1 MISRLRIPCFSLQHT
16 LECGQFFRF
25 TKALDTYIIQSSNR
39 IFSVRQVGE
48 FVFYE
53 GVEEAFVIQFFRLD
67 EDLEAIYKEI
77 DRDPV
82 IHQAIKKYRGLR

>member
-25 TKALDTYIIQSSNR
+25 TKVLDTYIIQTSNR

-48 FVFYE
+48 FLFYE

-67 EDLEAIYKEI
+67 EDLDSSIIRRSIGIQSFTKPSRNIE
-77 DRDPV
+77 
-82 IHQAIKKYRGLR
+82 G